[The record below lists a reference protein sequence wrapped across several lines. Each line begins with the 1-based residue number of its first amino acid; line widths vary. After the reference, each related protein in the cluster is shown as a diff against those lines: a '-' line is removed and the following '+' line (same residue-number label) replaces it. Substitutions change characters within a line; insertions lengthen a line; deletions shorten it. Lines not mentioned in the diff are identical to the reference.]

1 MEKLPVIPSPPGTAF
16 REFRYSVLPYLVF
29 AVMLIAT
36 VVMWRQY
43 VGPSAWVGEVQM
55 TRSLVS
61 ASQPSR
67 ITRVLVGPLEEV
79 RQGQPVVE
87 IMAVDPKF
95 LEAQS
100 GLTRARMEYLRLT
113 VEPKLRKEGNQINY
127 TQLRLD
133 WLRQRVEL
141 AGMRAQQAFFEAE
154 SDRMIRLSQ
163 LTNGVA
169 FVTVK
174 EVQAAEMD
182 LAELKSRIHEQQ
194 AGVDLA
200 EQLIARLG
208 SVEDRMEDDDEFP
221 RSVKAALDVEQR
233 ALELIEAQL
242 KPSQL
247 LSPMNGFV
255 SAIYRQSGESVLAG
269 ETILIIS
276 GTQSERILAYLRQP
290 LQVEPTVG
298 MLIEVRSRSRS
309 RGMAMATTEVVSV
322 GRQME
327 PILPELLPMRPGG
340 ADSIEY
346 GLPLI
351 IRLPPELGL
360 IPGEIVDLRAAR

>member
-16 REFRYSVLPYLVF
+16 REFRHAVLPYVVF
-29 AVMLIAT
+29 TVMLVLT

-43 VGPSAWVGEVQM
+43 VGPSAWVGEVEM
-55 TRSLVS
+55 TRRLVS

-67 ITRVLVGPLEEV
+67 ITRVLVGPLETV
-79 RQGQPVVE
+79 REGQPVVE

-100 GLTRARMEYLRLT
+100 GLTRARMEYLRLR

-154 SDRMIRLSQ
+154 ADRMTRLSQ
-163 LTNGVA
+163 MTNGVA
-169 FVTVK
+169 FVTVQ
-174 EVQAAEMD
+174 EVQAAERD

-194 AGVDLA
+194 TGVDLA
-200 EQLIARLG
+200 EKLIAQLG
-208 SVEDRMEDDDEFP
+208 SVEARLEEDDEFSG
-221 RSVKAALDVEQR
+221 SVRAALDMEER
-233 ALELIEAQL
+233 ALDLIEAQL

-247 LSPMNGFV
+247 LAPMDGFV
-255 SAIYRQSGESVLAG
+255 SAVYRRSGESVLAG
-269 ETILIIS
+269 EAILTIS
-276 GTQSERILAYLRQP
+276 GTRSERIMAYLRQP

-298 MLIEVRSRSRS
+298 MSIEVRSRSRS
-309 RGMAMATTEVVSV
+309 RRVAISEVMSI
-322 GRQME
+322 GGQME
-327 PILPELLPMRPGG
+327 PILPELLPVRPGG
-340 ADSIEY
+340 SNLTEY
-346 GLPLI
+346 GLPLV
-351 IRLPPELGL
+351 IRVPPELGL

>member
-1 MEKLPVIPSPPGTAF
+1 MEKLPVIPSPPGTTF
-16 REFRYSVLPYLVF
+16 REFRHSVLPYVVF
-29 AVMLIAT
+29 TVMLVST
-36 VVMWRQY
+36 VVMWRRY
-43 VGPSAWVGEVQM
+43 VGPSAWVGEVEM

-67 ITRVLVGPLEEV
+67 ITRVLVGPLEKV
-79 RQGQPVVE
+79 REGQPVVE
-87 IMAVDPKF
+87 ILAVDPKF

-154 SDRMIRLSQ
+154 ADRMIRLSQ
-163 LTNGVA
+163 MTNGIA
-169 FVTVK
+169 FVTVQ
-174 EVQAAEMD
+174 EVQAAERD
-182 LAELKSRIHEQQ
+182 LAELRSRINEQQ

-200 EQLIARLG
+200 EQLIAKLG

-221 RSVKAALDVEQR
+221 RSVKAALEVEQR
-233 ALELIEAQL
+233 ALEVIEAQL
-242 KPSQL
+242 KPSEL
-247 LSPMNGFV
+247 LAPMDGFV
-255 SAIYRQSGESVLAG
+255 SAVHRQSGESVLAG
-269 ETILIIS
+269 EAILTIS
-276 GTQSERILAYLRQP
+276 GTRSERIMAYLRQP

-298 MLIEVRSRSRS
+298 MRIEVRSRSRM
-309 RGMAMATTEVVSV
+309 RNVALAEVVSV
-322 GRQME
+322 GSQME

-340 ADSIEY
+340 MDLVEY
-346 GLPLI
+346 GLPLV